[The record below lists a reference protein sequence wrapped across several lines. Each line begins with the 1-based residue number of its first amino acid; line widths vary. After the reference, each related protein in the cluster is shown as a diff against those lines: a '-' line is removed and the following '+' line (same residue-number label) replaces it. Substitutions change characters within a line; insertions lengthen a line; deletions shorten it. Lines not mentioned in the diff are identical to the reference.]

1 MPRAWLPPRWAR
13 TAPSTPP
20 STATSARWWWTS
32 GGRPG
37 RRWSGAWPRR
47 PTSWSRPSVRGR
59 WRGAAWGP
67 RTCAA
72 RTRGSSTARSPG
84 MARTGRWPHGR
95 AARHD
100 RHPGRA
106 PGPGADRAR
115 AGGGR
120 LDARRHPGP
129 DDDPGHA
136 GSRGW
141 IAPERADRHSR
152 VLQRV
157 PLPGR
162 PLPGGGRAGAE
173 VLGSACGGPRD
184 AGARGRAVGA
194 SREAAGD
201 PGGVR
206 PRVRHQGPRR
216 LDSRAAR
223 GRRLRGAGAR
233 PGREPGPAPVRG
245 PPRGGRGRHP
255 AGALQDGGLAHP
267 ALRDAGA
274 GPPAGAGARAAHGRG
289 PARERL
295 RQPGDREPARGR
307 GDPVTEAP
315 LTTERDADGI
325 VVVTLD
331 VPGEKVNTLGKAVV
345 EGFQRLM
352 AEAETDRTI
361 KAVVIRSGKPENFVA
376 GADIKEFLSIRSALE
391 GESLSRAGHALL
403 DRLAALPVPVVA
415 AIHGSCLGGG
425 LELALACR
433 YRIASDDPKTMLGVP
448 EVLLGLLPGAGGS
461 QRLPRLIGLAKSLDM
476 ILSGRSLKPA
486 AALKAGLVDEVVPPP
501 LLLQMARKAARALAE
516 GTLKPRRPGISLPV
530 RLKDASHE
538 ALGRG
543 LRHLRETFDERRQRG
558 SLSRLEV
565 EKRMDRIAGTVDYSG
580 FRRTELVIEA
590 VFEDVELKRK
600 VLAETEAATP
610 DRCVFASNTS
620 SIPIAE
626 IAKAS
631 RRPGQVLGMHFFSPV
646 PKMPLLEVIATEDT
660 GPEALATA
668 VGFGRRMGKHVIVV
682 RDGPGFYTSRAL
694 APYMNEATRLVEEGA
709 SVEAVDKAMVDFGFP
724 VGP

>member
-1 MPRAWLPPRWAR
+1 M
-13 TAPSTPP
+13 
-20 STATSARWWWTS
+20 
-32 GGRPG
+32 
-37 RRWSGAWPRR
+37 
-47 PTSWSRPSVRGR
+47 
-59 WRGAAWGP
+59 
-67 RTCAA
+67 
-72 RTRGSSTARSPG
+72 
-84 MARTGRWPHGR
+84 
-95 AARHD
+95 
-100 RHPGRA
+100 
-106 PGPGADRAR
+106 
-115 AGGGR
+115 
-120 LDARRHPGP
+120 
-129 DDDPGHA
+129 
-136 GSRGW
+136 
-141 IAPERADRHSR
+141 
-152 VLQRV
+152 
-157 PLPGR
+157 
-162 PLPGGGRAGAE
+162 
-173 VLGSACGGPRD
+173 
-184 AGARGRAVGA
+184 
-194 SREAAGD
+194 
-201 PGGVR
+201 
-206 PRVRHQGPRR
+206 
-216 LDSRAAR
+216 
-223 GRRLRGAGAR
+223 
-233 PGREPGPAPVRG
+233 
-245 PPRGGRGRHP
+245 
-255 AGALQDGGLAHP
+255 
-267 ALRDAGA
+267 
-274 GPPAGAGARAAHGRG
+274 
-289 PARERL
+289 
-295 RQPGDREPARGR
+295 
-307 GDPVTEAP
+307 TEAP

-516 GTLKPRRPGISLPV
+516 GTLKPRRPGISLSERLLRPLIFSKARKTVLEKTGGHYPAPLVAIEVVKMGTATTLAEGLRVEAQAFGKLSVTEVSRALVSVFFATQDAKKDAGYPEGTEAILVTKLGVVGAGLMGAGIAAVSADVGVPV

-724 VGP
+724 VGPITLLDEVGIDVGAKVAKVLHERFGERMAPPPSMARVLEDGRQGRKNKRGFYTYGGRKKRVDESVYALLPGGAARRPFEPRDIQDRLVFAFLNEAALCLEEGILRSPRDGDVGAIYGLGFPPFLGGPFRYLDHLGARFAVEMLEKLASRHGDRFRPAQVLQDLAREGWALHGPRKG